1 MQFPHAQ
8 NGFEGRPYMEK
19 DEGNVMEP
27 NKASL
32 PHFLVT
38 LDHIII

>member
-8 NGFEGRPYMEK
+8 NGFEGRPYIKRDKEK
-19 DEGNVMEP
+19 VMEL

-32 PHFLVT
+32 PHFLVA